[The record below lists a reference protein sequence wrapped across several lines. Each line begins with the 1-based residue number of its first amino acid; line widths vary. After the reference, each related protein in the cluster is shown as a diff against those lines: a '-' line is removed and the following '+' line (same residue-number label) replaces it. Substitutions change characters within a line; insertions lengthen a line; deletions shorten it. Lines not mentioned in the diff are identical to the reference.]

1 MPRQIYFYLKSNLV
15 CQLSC
20 KRYTYADIKNF
31 LRFSSH
37 KNALKFSQ
45 FQYLSKDSLKS
56 YLRYSSKN
64 VRFRR
69 YYFLIVLPTDDF
81 LKQCSWKSIDFFK
94 KKKKKWY
101 SRDIL
106 QLSNVYATSY
116 FLEKLANLLKIKEK
130 FFDLLKPKS
139 YLSWLEDIARHAA

>member
-1 MPRQIYFYLKSNLV
+1 M
-15 CQLSC
+15 
-20 KRYTYADIKNF
+20 F
-31 LRFSSH
+31 LEIDR
-37 KNALKFSQ
+37 L
-45 FQYLSKDSLKS
+45 FQ
-56 YLRYSSKN
+56 
-64 VRFRR
+64 
-69 YYFLIVLPTDDF
+69 
-81 LKQCSWKSIDFFK
+81 K